1 MVLFDLVKDKKDLI
15 SKDHMEAAASQLIS
29 KMRGGVIKKK
39 DNNPELSFDKEESGI
54 EEKGAKML
62 QVMDWAFDKANGSIP
77 GFGTSAEMAE
87 RFLSKY
93 GGVSEAISHLVNWQ
107 ITSAATAG
115 FVTSLGGLATMPLTL
130 PANIAGVLAIQ
141 LRMVGA
147 IADLGG
153 MHENTEE
160 KKTGMYL
167 CLLGAEAGDILSKTA
182 GQFAVKFTTA
192 SLKKLPGA
200 ALTKINQAVGFR
212 LFTKF
217 GTKGLVN
224 INRMIPVLGGVV
236 GGTVDAFSTYGIA
249 QAAKSI
255 FLNDIINF
263 ERQEQIDIAKIR
275 LLINL
280 ALVDNEF
287 SDEESDVLKLIVST
301 MNLSEKAQMMLYSE
315 IDNPHKT
322 SVDLKLFKDD
332 AMNSL
337 SLMDGLVRAAKADN
351 DFKLSEKLYLSS
363 LAKSLNFSDEEVTLM
378 LNS

>member
-39 DNNPELSFDKEESGI
+39 DNNPELSFDKEESEI

-160 KKTGMYL
+160 K
-167 CLLGAEAGDILSKTA
+167 E
-182 GQFAVKFTTA
+182 
-192 SLKKLPGA
+192 
-200 ALTKINQAVGFR
+200 
-212 LFTKF
+212 
-217 GTKGLVN
+217 
-224 INRMIPVLGGVV
+224 NRNVFVPAWCRG
-236 GGTVDAFSTYGIA
+236 
-249 QAAKSI
+249 
-255 FLNDIINF
+255 
-263 ERQEQIDIAKIR
+263 R
-275 LLINL
+275 
-280 ALVDNEF
+280 
-287 SDEESDVLKLIVST
+287 
-301 MNLSEKAQMMLYSE
+301 
-315 IDNPHKT
+315 
-322 SVDLKLFKDD
+322 
-332 AMNSL
+332 
-337 SLMDGLVRAAKADN
+337 
-351 DFKLSEKLYLSS
+351 
-363 LAKSLNFSDEEVTLM
+363 
-378 LNS
+378 